1 MSSSTIPLVAPDN
14 LALAAGNN
22 SFVSNWADK
31 RSIPFPTIS
40 VVLRGTNNTQGTL
53 TLEVSNVP
61 EKGGGTYG
69 FPSPNPISG
78 TGDPDDVTTFGG
90 SIAVNQTKTTAYLF
104 APTVP
109 VGCRWIRVRYVASAS
124 VAGITAS
131 AYFSGAMSST

>member
-1 MSSSTIPLVAPDN
+1 MSSTTFPLLAPDN
-14 LALAAGNN
+14 LPLAAGNN
-22 SFVSNWADK
+22 SFASNWADK
-31 RSIPFPTIS
+31 RSVPFPSIS

-61 EKGGGTYG
+61 EAPGKTYG
-69 FPSPNPISG
+69 IPSPSPVTG
-78 TGDPDDVTTFGG
+78 TGDPDDVTTYGG

-109 VGCRWIRVRYVASAS
+109 VGCRWIRVRYTASAS

-131 AYFSGAMSST
+131 VYFHGALSST

>member
-1 MSSSTIPLVAPDN
+1 MSSTTTLLLAPDN
-14 LALAAGNN
+14 LALTAGNN

-31 RSIPFPTIS
+31 RSIPFPAIS

-53 TLEVSNVP
+53 TLEVSCVP
-61 EKGGGTYG
+61 EKQGATYG
-69 FPSPNPISG
+69 LPSPSPVAG
-78 TGDPDDVTTFGG
+78 TGDPDDVTTYGG

-109 VGCRWIRVRYVASAS
+109 VGARWIRVRYTATAS

-131 AYFSGAMSST
+131 VYFHGALSST